1 MTALM
6 VWLTGMQVSLMDRVM
21 MSGVH
26 MTDQFQTLFICACLR
41 LAALQESA
49 QLPTGLAIS
58 ALTEFPGA
66 FLWGSRACSDT
77 QGLWTLLHISYDFLG
92 SQTAL
97 RLQTHDVALPGR
109 SNACICASVSHGQ
122 TAGAG
127 GMQTWL

>member
-1 MTALM
+1 
-6 VWLTGMQVSLMDRVM
+6 MDRVM

-66 FLWGSRACSDT
+66 SSSCSYACSDT
-77 QGLWTLLHISYDFLG
+77 RGCWTLMQGSYNL
-92 SQTAL
+92 QL
-97 RLQTHDVALPGR
+97 PRLPSDCTHM
-109 SNACICASVSHGQ
+109 I
-122 TAGAG
+122 
-127 GMQTWL
+127 